1 MKRGVIAVFLL
12 LLLLPVLVRADLEV
26 HFLNVGQG
34 DCSVVLC
41 DGEAMIIDGGP
52 RNTSGMVYRYIRNT
66 LKLKHIDYVVSTH
79 PHLDHVAGLSSV
91 LNAAPADLILTP
103 VLEWDSKAFSNMLA
117 YAGRQNTPLSVPCEG
132 DTLQLG
138 GAKVT
143 ILHCWPEAVDF
154 GRTNDASI
162 VLRIDYG
169 KTSFLFTGDAE
180 DWSEYMMLDACTNL
194 DADVL
199 KVSHHGSRTAS
210 TTEFLRAVSPAY
222 AVIFVGENSYGHPSD
237 EVLARLA
244 AVGAKIYRT
253 DKAGT
258 VVIISDGETMHIRTS
273 LTGSTSDPVPF
284 RSSIYHSGGDSKCW

>member
-41 DGEAMIIDGGP
+41 DGEAMVIDGGP
-52 RNTSGMVYRYIRNT
+52 RAASGMVYRYVRNT
-66 LKLKHIDYVVSTH
+66 LKLKHIDCVVSTH

-103 VLEWDSKAFSNMLA
+103 VLEWDSKAFSSMLA
-117 YAGRQNTPLSVPCEG
+117 YAGRQGTPLSVPCEE
-132 DTLQLG
+132 DTLHLG

-180 DWSEYMMLDACTNL
+180 DWSEYMMLDACANL

-210 TTEFLRAVSPAY
+210 TAEFLRAVSPAY
-222 AVIFVGENSYGHPSD
+222 AVISVGENSYGHPSD

-244 AVGAKIYRT
+244 AVGAKIFRT

-258 VVIISDGETMHIRTS
+258 VVMISDGKTVSVI
-273 LTGSTSDPVPF
+273 
-284 RSSIYHSGGDSKCW
+284 